1 MTKPLQ
7 NIRVVD
13 LTVALA
19 GPFCTQQLAAMG
31 AEVLFVDP
39 PWGGYQ
45 TAVFSTFPMDFQRR
59 ILGPLLANK
68 KHITLNLRHEKGKT
82 LLLELAKKSDVLVQN
97 FSPGTM
103 EKLGLP
109 YEVLKE
115 ANPKLVYCAISGFG
129 QNGPLKNRLAY
140 DPVIQAMTGLVSVNG
155 FPDREPVQIGVTLS
169 DFLGG
174 LYAAFGILTALHARD
189 TITGEGQMID
199 CAMFDAS
206 LSLTQEGMARSLT
219 EGRATGRRGNSYPFA
234 IPAGTYPTGDGKMEF
249 IACQTDKQ
257 FNTVMKII
265 GREDIAAKDWKL
277 AERVKHRAEV
287 DNQVSIW
294 TASRT
299 QQDIEEVL
307 IANDIPCAPI
317 MDMLEVANHP
327 HTAAR
332 NMLNELP
339 DKAGTI
345 SGILGVVPKLLGT
358 PGRQEYGLMESGS
371 FNEEVYGGLLGMS
384 AEEMARYKEEGVI

>member
-1 MTKPLQ
+1 
-7 NIRVVD
+7 
-13 LTVALA
+13 
-19 GPFCTQQLAAMG
+19 
-31 AEVLFVDP
+31 
-39 PWGGYQ
+39 
-45 TAVFSTFPMDFQRR
+45 
-59 ILGPLLANK
+59 
-68 KHITLNLRHEKGKT
+68 
-82 LLLELAKKSDVLVQN
+82 
-97 FSPGTM
+97 
-103 EKLGLP
+103 
-109 YEVLKE
+109 
-115 ANPKLVYCAISGFG
+115 
-129 QNGPLKNRLAY
+129 
-140 DPVIQAMTGLVSVNG
+140 
-155 FPDREPVQIGVTLS
+155 VTLS
-169 DFLGG
+169 DYLGG
-174 LYAAFGILTALHARD
+174 LYAAIGILTALHARD

-206 LSLTQEGMARSLT
+206 LSLNQEGMARSLT
-219 EGRATGRRGNSYPFA
+219 EGRATDRRGNTYPFA

-249 IACQTDKQ
+249 IACQTDRQ

-287 DNQVSIW
+287 DNLVGAW

-299 QQDIEEVL
+299 QQETEEIL

-317 MDMLEVANHP
+317 LDMLEVANHP

-332 NMLNELP
+332 NMLNDLP

-371 FNEEVYGGLLGMS
+371 FNQEVYGGLLGMS